1 MGSNETIVARH
12 ALCLKFGLKFVIL
25 SSLKTPNPLDRI
37 IAQLR
42 EAFVSELAQAVSL
55 KGADKVRYKEK
66 VVESDSERFVGR
78 GNL

>member
-1 MGSNETIVARH
+1 MKPLSRDT
-12 ALCLKFGLKFVIL
+12 LFVL
-25 SSLKTPNPLDRI
+25 NLGWNSSFYLRWNTQNPLDRI
-37 IAQLR
+37 FAQLR

>member
-1 MGSNETIVARH
+1 MKPLSRDT
-12 ALCLKFGLKFVIL
+12 LFVL
-25 SSLKTPNPLDRI
+25 NLGWNSSFYLKTQNPLDRI